1 VRDPFLQ
8 GLAGELGNGLALS
21 GGDGS
26 GALTQGCGDP
36 ERDLR
41 RGGRAGQGRPAS
53 GAAHLLDEAT
63 VRFVVTT
70 GG

>member
-36 ERDLR
+36 ELNLR
-41 RGGRAGQGRPAS
+41 RGIRAGR
-53 GAAHLLDEAT
+53 GACALL
-63 VRFVVTT
+63 
-70 GG
+70 G

>member
-8 GLAGELGNGLALS
+8 GLAGELENGLALS

-36 ERDLR
+36 ESDLR
-41 RGGRAGQGRPAS
+41 RGSRAGQ
-53 GAAHLLDEAT
+53 
-63 VRFVVTT
+63 
-70 GG
+70 